1 MKKICLALL
10 LILSLFVFA
19 SCDPNTP
26 PKDELDIS
34 DALNSAPPVTTES
47 GDNTWGETKNDRALF
62 LRSILEGIPAILSQ
76 NNEIVAFLN
85 DSSTTESDF
94 HNGTLNVRKV
104 GNKTRATYN
113 DYVLEDY
120 IGDESSAPKDL
131 HIYGIAV
138 MTTSLLTDW
147 PSDGIMQ
154 GLLRIRIDNDVCEI
168 SLDLSVD
175 ASSKTYIINKI
186 LLNNEDLSKE
196 IDSLM
201 NQENSE
207 NLFLNNKYLSKKH
220 K

>member
-10 LILSLFVFA
+10 LILSLFIVA

-26 PKDELDIS
+26 QNDELDIS

-62 LRSILEGIPAILSQ
+62 LRNILEVIPAILSQ

-85 DSSTTESDF
+85 DNSTTESDF

-104 GNKTRATYN
+104 ENRTKATYN
-113 DYVLEDY
+113 DYVFEDY
-120 IGDESSAPKDL
+120 RGDESSTPKDL
-131 HIYGIAV
+131 HIYGGAI

-168 SLDLSVD
+168 SLDYSVD
-175 ASSKTYIINKI
+175 VSNKI
-186 LLNNEDLSKE
+186 YIFNKITLNKEDLSKE

-207 NLFLNNKYLSKKH
+207 NLFSE
-220 K
+220 